1 MSDSC
6 PLTTVSEEPP
16 ARPHRRALRGLEQE
30 HTVDG
35 LRLKPAYVE
44 YYKQLRALVELAV
57 MALSKHLGMKEYDE
71 VHSLGRQLYEI
82 LRELFVDEPFKL
94 WLEANAA
101 KLSADD
107 AFRGRVHKIVEEQLE
122 ATAKTT
128 ANNTLKN
135 VVLNVLNNE
144 LSGDSAAYD
153 VSAGYIKPNCIVLTF
168 TCCDLT
174 FEP

>member
-1 MSDSC
+1 MNDSC
-6 PLTTVSEEPP
+6 PLTTVAEEPP

-44 YYKQLRALVELAV
+44 YYRQLRALVELAV
-57 MALSKHLGMKEYDE
+57 MTLSKRLGMKEYDE

-101 KLSADD
+101 RLSTDD
-107 AFRGRVHKIVEEQLE
+107 AFRDRMHKIVEGQLE
-122 ATAKTT
+122 AAAKTT
-128 ANNTLKN
+128 ASNTFKN
-135 VVLNVLNNE
+135 AVLNVFNNE
-144 LSGDSAAYD
+144 LSGDSVAYD

-168 TCCDLT
+168 TCCNLT